1 MKKII
6 IVDENKVNI
15 KNMQEALQST
25 NYDINWYQ
33 DTLEGIEALAVE
45 HHDLLILHTEFYTEL
60 QGRLIK
66 LARNI
71 YPDIRVLVIC
81 TPFFKEVHLSEL
93 EGLVDQFIEPSL
105 DAQTFLKFIQ
115 VLLLNV
121 DNKVQDE
128 QTLISYKEGIVLNLK
143 TREVFKDDVLFSLTP
158 IEFGLL
164 EMFLSQKNT
173 LLTREHIL
181 ETIWPFSDNEST
193 IRKVDVH
200 IKNLRTKMNIYSI
213 SSVRGKG
220 YQWAE

>member
-121 DNKVQDE
+121 DNKIQDE

>member
-158 IEFGLL
+158 IEVGLL